1 MSWDSEGEELDC
13 SRHRRSRFKGR
24 AVRDSESRGEA
35 VWTYVHVWCAC
46 VLFVSGQGCGHKFAR
61 GMGWDGMRR
70 TDRGCVCVSDSGG
83 SGAIRRH
90 GRRAVDGQATGG
102 A

>member
-35 VWTYVHVWCAC
+35 VWTYVHVCVRLCIVRVWARVWAQACAWDGIEGVCAC
-46 VLFVSGQGCGHKFAR
+46 QTAG
-61 GMGWDGMRR
+61 
-70 TDRGCVCVSDSGG
+70 GG

-90 GRRAVDGQATGG
+90 GRRAVDGQAAGG

>member
-35 VWTYVHVWCAC
+35 VWTYVHVCVRLCIVRVWARVWAQVCAWDGIEGVCAC
-46 VLFVSGQGCGHKFAR
+46 QTAG
-61 GMGWDGMRR
+61 
-70 TDRGCVCVSDSGG
+70 GG

-90 GRRAVDGQATGG
+90 GRRAVDGQAAGG